1 MPTPREASIW
11 GKIRTDLN
19 EAQQNILNG
28 RYAEAMVLDR
38 EILKRIVRMQVDK
51 AVLVSNNLESDIEQ
65 LFENR
70 LISKETRDQYHA
82 IRLYAEQTENGV
94 QATAQAAND
103 SFSLLKDALEH
114 YVDSNAQ
121 RSSGGGYETR
131 SFQGSSRFSSGYSG
145 PAAGERSFAA
155 AGSDSYASTDA
166 ADSVSSSYEA
176 DGSDDADTVRRYTA
190 PENEGEYDTA
200 AGSGDVDAGA
210 ATAPRSSFDASGVDL
225 PLGNAPRRSGSN
237 VHHRSSRNTNQRP
250 TRPLRDSERVSRN
263 GNRRPAATSTA
274 KRAAASGRRNANRP
288 RGGQKGRKQELDLY
302 GTIDACVCCL
312 DSINYV
318 TDTEVLRE
326 ACRRVQLFL
335 MPGAPF
341 IFDINTREKLERIDG
356 QSFVREDEDIFC
368 VWQTRID
375 EDDLCHYDFDFFELN
390 EEGAWNRYQEHH
402 AERIYSVET
411 LVQLLKDTGFEHIEV
426 RGELSD
432 NPPEE
437 GEERIFLI
445 ANANLEEKH
454 DRRK

>member
-121 RSSGGGYETR
+121 RSSGGSYETR

-145 PAAGERSFAA
+145 PAAGARSFAA

-166 ADSVSSSYEA
+166 ADSVSSRYEA

-190 PENEGEYDTA
+190 TENEGGYDTDTGSEDFGAGTA
-200 AGSGDVDAGA
+200 A
-210 ATAPRSSFDASGVDL
+210 APRSSFDASGVDL

-237 VHHRSSRNTNQRP
+237 VHHRSIRNTNQRP
-250 TRPLRDSERVSRN
+250 TRPLRDSERVSLN
-263 GNRRPAATSTA
+263 GNRRPAAASTA
-274 KRAAASGRRNANRP
+274 KQAAASGRRNANRP

-302 GTIDACVCCL
+302 GILKYVIPILCLILAVILIRVLMGNSGSSTIETTPAATVAVTESVMETDPIVPETTAAPEPTTAIYMTTTGVKVRTEPNTDCRVLAVLDAGTQ
-312 DSINYV
+312 V
-318 TDTEVLRE
+318 TYKGE
-326 ACRRVQLFL
+326 ADGWVNIDYNGENAYIKSDFVQ
-335 MPGAPF
+335 PVA
-341 IFDINTREKLERIDG
+341 
-356 QSFVREDEDIFC
+356 
-368 VWQTRID
+368 
-375 EDDLCHYDFDFFELN
+375 
-390 EEGAWNRYQEHH
+390 
-402 AERIYSVET
+402 AETPAAET
-411 LVQLLKDTGFEHIEV
+411 
-426 RGELSD
+426 
-432 NPPEE
+432 P
-437 GEERIFLI
+437 
-445 ANANLEEKH
+445 AA
-454 DRRK
+454 

>member
-11 GKIRTDLN
+11 GKIHTDLN

-82 IRLYAEQTENGV
+82 IRLYAEQAEGGV

-121 RSSGGGYETR
+121 RSSGSSYETR

-145 PAAGERSFAA
+145 PAAASDSYPVAGAD
-155 AGSDSYASTDA
+155 AGSDSYTAEATRDEAS
-166 ADSVSSSYEA
+166 ADDGEA
-176 DGSDDADTVRRYTA
+176 VGR
-190 PENEGEYDTA
+190 YDTA
-200 AGSGDVDAGA
+200 ADGYTAGIDTASGNAGDASA
-210 ATAPRSSFDASGVDL
+210 SASRSSFDASGVDI

-263 GNRRPAATSTA
+263 GNRRPAAAGTA
-274 KRAAASGRRNANRP
+274 KRDSASAGRRNGSRP

-302 GTIDACVCCL
+302 GILKYAIPILCLILAVILIRVLMGGSGSSTIETTPAATVAVTEPVMETEPIVPETTAAPEPTAIYMTTTGVKVRTEPNTDCRVLAVLDAGTQV
-312 DSINYV
+312 SYKG
-318 TDTEVLRE
+318 E
-326 ACRRVQLFL
+326 ADGWVNIDYNGENAYIKSDFVQ
-335 MPGAPF
+335 PVAAETPA
-341 IFDINTREKLERIDG
+341 
-356 QSFVREDEDIFC
+356 
-368 VWQTRID
+368 
-375 EDDLCHYDFDFFELN
+375 
-390 EEGAWNRYQEHH
+390 EETPA
-402 AERIYSVET
+402 A
-411 LVQLLKDTGFEHIEV
+411 
-426 RGELSD
+426 
-432 NPPEE
+432 
-437 GEERIFLI
+437 
-445 ANANLEEKH
+445 
-454 DRRK
+454 

>member
-121 RSSGGGYETR
+121 RSSGGSYETR

-176 DGSDDADTVRRYTA
+176 DGSDDADNVRRYTA
-190 PENEGEYDTA
+190 TENEGGYDTDTGSEDFGAGTA
-200 AGSGDVDAGA
+200 A
-210 ATAPRSSFDASGVDL
+210 APRSSFDASGVDL

-263 GNRRPAATSTA
+263 GNRRPAAASTA
-274 KRAAASGRRNANRP
+274 KQAAASGRRNANRP

-302 GTIDACVCCL
+302 GILKYVIPILCLILAVILIRVLMGNSGSSTIETTPAATVAVTESVMETDPIVPETTAAPEPTTAIYMTTTGVKVRTEPNTDCRVLAVLDAGTQ
-312 DSINYV
+312 V
-318 TDTEVLRE
+318 TYKGE
-326 ACRRVQLFL
+326 ADGWVNIDYN
-335 MPGAPF
+335 GENAYIKSDF
-341 IFDINTREKLERIDG
+341 I
-356 QSFVREDEDIFC
+356 QPV
-368 VWQTRID
+368 
-375 EDDLCHYDFDFFELN
+375 
-390 EEGAWNRYQEHH
+390 A
-402 AERIYSVET
+402 AETPAAET
-411 LVQLLKDTGFEHIEV
+411 
-426 RGELSD
+426 
-432 NPPEE
+432 P
-437 GEERIFLI
+437 
-445 ANANLEEKH
+445 AA
-454 DRRK
+454 

>member
-38 EILKRIVRMQVDK
+38 EILKRIVRMQMDK

-190 PENEGEYDTA
+190 TENEGGYDTA
-200 AGSGDVDAGA
+200 AGSEDFGAGA

-225 PLGNAPRRSGSN
+225 PLGNAPRRSGST

-263 GNRRPAATSTA
+263 GNRRPAAASTA
-274 KRAAASGRRNANRP
+274 KRATASGRRNANRP
-288 RGGQKGRKQELDLY
+288 RGGQKGRKQELDL
-302 GTIDACVCCL
+302 
-312 DSINYV
+312 
-318 TDTEVLRE
+318 
-326 ACRRVQLFL
+326 
-335 MPGAPF
+335 
-341 IFDINTREKLERIDG
+341 
-356 QSFVREDEDIFC
+356 
-368 VWQTRID
+368 
-375 EDDLCHYDFDFFELN
+375 
-390 EEGAWNRYQEHH
+390 
-402 AERIYSVET
+402 
-411 LVQLLKDTGFEHIEV
+411 
-426 RGELSD
+426 
-432 NPPEE
+432 
-437 GEERIFLI
+437 
-445 ANANLEEKH
+445 
-454 DRRK
+454 

>member
-114 YVDSNAQ
+114 YVDSNTQ
-121 RSSGGGYETR
+121 RSSRGSYETR
-131 SFQGSSRFSSGYSG
+131 NFQGSSRFSSGYSG

-155 AGSDSYASTDA
+155 AGSDSYASTDV
-166 ADSVSSSYEA
+166 ADSVSSSYEE

-190 PENEGEYDTA
+190 TENEGGYDTDTGSEDFGAGTA
-200 AGSGDVDAGA
+200 A
-210 ATAPRSSFDASGVDL
+210 APRSSFDASGVDI

-263 GNRRPAATSTA
+263 GNRRPAAASTA
-274 KRAAASGRRNANRP
+274 KQAAASGRRNGSRP

-302 GTIDACVCCL
+302 GILKYVIPILCLILAVILIRVLMGNSGSSTIETTPAATVAATEPVMETDPIVPETTAAPETTTAVYMTTTGVKVRTEPNTDCRVLAVLDAGTQ
-312 DSINYV
+312 V
-318 TDTEVLRE
+318 TYKGEADGWVNIDYNGENAYIKSDFVQPVAAETPATETP
-326 ACRRVQLFL
+326 A
-335 MPGAPF
+335 A
-341 IFDINTREKLERIDG
+341 
-356 QSFVREDEDIFC
+356 
-368 VWQTRID
+368 
-375 EDDLCHYDFDFFELN
+375 
-390 EEGAWNRYQEHH
+390 
-402 AERIYSVET
+402 
-411 LVQLLKDTGFEHIEV
+411 
-426 RGELSD
+426 
-432 NPPEE
+432 
-437 GEERIFLI
+437 
-445 ANANLEEKH
+445 
-454 DRRK
+454 

>member
-82 IRLYAEQTENGV
+82 IRLYAEQTEGGV

-121 RSSGGGYETR
+121 RSSGSSYETR

-145 PAAGERSFAA
+145 PAAA
-155 AGSDSYASTDA
+155 SDSYPA
-166 ADSVSSSYEA
+166 
-176 DGSDDADTVRRYTA
+176 
-190 PENEGEYDTA
+190 
-200 AGSGDVDAGA
+200 AGA
-210 ATAPRSSFDASGVDL
+210 AAATDSYTAEATRAEASEDDMEAMGRYDAGIDTASGNAGDASASAPRASFDASGVDI

-237 VHHRSSRNTNQRP
+237 VRHRSNRNTNQRP

-263 GNRRPAATSTA
+263 GNRRPAAAGTA
-274 KRAAASGRRNANRP
+274 KRDSASAGRRNGSRP
-288 RGGQKGRKQELDLY
+288 RGGQKGRKQELDVY
-302 GTIDACVCCL
+302 GILKYVIPILCLILAVILIRVLMGGSGSSTIETTPAATVAVTEPVMETEPIVPETTAAPEPTAIYMTTTGVKVRTEPNTDCRVLAVLDAGTQ
-312 DSINYV
+312 V
-318 TDTEVLRE
+318 TYKGE
-326 ACRRVQLFL
+326 ADGWVNIDYNGENAYIKSDFVQ
-335 MPGAPF
+335 PVA
-341 IFDINTREKLERIDG
+341 
-356 QSFVREDEDIFC
+356 
-368 VWQTRID
+368 
-375 EDDLCHYDFDFFELN
+375 
-390 EEGAWNRYQEHH
+390 
-402 AERIYSVET
+402 AETPAAET
-411 LVQLLKDTGFEHIEV
+411 
-426 RGELSD
+426 
-432 NPPEE
+432 P
-437 GEERIFLI
+437 
-445 ANANLEEKH
+445 AA
-454 DRRK
+454 

>member
-82 IRLYAEQTENGV
+82 IRLYAEQTESGV

-121 RSSGGGYETR
+121 RSSGSSYETR

-145 PAAGERSFAA
+145 PAAASDSYPAA
-155 AGSDSYASTDA
+155 GADSGSDSYTTEATRDEASADDMAAAGRYDA
-166 ADSVSSSYEA
+166 TTGAAGY
-176 DGSDDADTVRRYTA
+176 DA
-190 PENEGEYDTA
+190 GIDTA
-200 AGSGDVDAGA
+200 AGNAGDASA
-210 ATAPRSSFDASGVDL
+210 SAPRASFDASGVDL

-263 GNRRPAATSTA
+263 GNRRPAAAGTA
-274 KRAAASGRRNANRP
+274 KRTGTSAGRGGSRP
-288 RGGQKGRKQELDLY
+288 RGGQKGRKQELDVY
-302 GTIDACVCCL
+302 GILKYVIPILCLILAVILIRVLMGGSGSSTIETTPAATVAVTEPVMETEPIVPETTAAPETTAIYMTTTGVKVRTEPNTDCRVLAVLDAGTQV
-312 DSINYV
+312 SYKG
-318 TDTEVLRE
+318 E
-326 ACRRVQLFL
+326 ADGWVNIDYNGESAYIKSDFVQ
-335 MPGAPF
+335 PVAAETPA
-341 IFDINTREKLERIDG
+341 
-356 QSFVREDEDIFC
+356 
-368 VWQTRID
+368 
-375 EDDLCHYDFDFFELN
+375 
-390 EEGAWNRYQEHH
+390 EETPA
-402 AERIYSVET
+402 A
-411 LVQLLKDTGFEHIEV
+411 
-426 RGELSD
+426 
-432 NPPEE
+432 
-437 GEERIFLI
+437 
-445 ANANLEEKH
+445 
-454 DRRK
+454 

>member
-121 RSSGGGYETR
+121 RSSGGSYETR

-190 PENEGEYDTA
+190 TENEGGYDTDTGSEDFGAGTA
-200 AGSGDVDAGA
+200 A
-210 ATAPRSSFDASGVDL
+210 APRSSFDASGVDL

-237 VHHRSSRNTNQRP
+237 VHHRSIRNTNQRP

-263 GNRRPAATSTA
+263 GNRRPAAASTA
-274 KRAAASGRRNANRP
+274 KQAAASGRRNANRP

-302 GTIDACVCCL
+302 GILKYVIPILCLILAVILIRVLMGNSGSSTIETTPAATVAVTESVMETDPIVPETTAAPEPTTAIYMTTTGVKVRTEPNTDCRVLAVLDAGTQ
-312 DSINYV
+312 V
-318 TDTEVLRE
+318 TYKGE
-326 ACRRVQLFL
+326 ADGWVNIDYNGENAYIKSDFVQ
-335 MPGAPF
+335 PVA
-341 IFDINTREKLERIDG
+341 
-356 QSFVREDEDIFC
+356 
-368 VWQTRID
+368 
-375 EDDLCHYDFDFFELN
+375 
-390 EEGAWNRYQEHH
+390 
-402 AERIYSVET
+402 AETPAAET
-411 LVQLLKDTGFEHIEV
+411 
-426 RGELSD
+426 
-432 NPPEE
+432 P
-437 GEERIFLI
+437 
-445 ANANLEEKH
+445 AA
-454 DRRK
+454 

>member
-190 PENEGEYDTA
+190 TENEGGYDTDTGSEDFA
-200 AGSGDVDAGA
+200 AGTA
-210 ATAPRSSFDASGVDL
+210 AAPRSSFDASGVDL

-263 GNRRPAATSTA
+263 GNRRPAAASTA

-302 GTIDACVCCL
+302 GILKYAIPILCLILAVILIRVLMGNSGSSTIETTPAATVAVTESVMETEPIVPETTAAPEPTTAIYMTTTGVKVRTEPNTDCRVLAVLDAGTQ
-312 DSINYV
+312 V
-318 TDTEVLRE
+318 TYKGE
-326 ACRRVQLFL
+326 ADGWVNIDYNGEDAYIKSDFVQ
-335 MPGAPF
+335 PVA
-341 IFDINTREKLERIDG
+341 
-356 QSFVREDEDIFC
+356 
-368 VWQTRID
+368 
-375 EDDLCHYDFDFFELN
+375 
-390 EEGAWNRYQEHH
+390 
-402 AERIYSVET
+402 AETPAAET
-411 LVQLLKDTGFEHIEV
+411 
-426 RGELSD
+426 
-432 NPPEE
+432 P
-437 GEERIFLI
+437 
-445 ANANLEEKH
+445 AA
-454 DRRK
+454 

>member
-82 IRLYAEQTENGV
+82 IRLYAEQAENGV

-114 YVDSNAQ
+114 YVDANAQ
-121 RSSGGGYETR
+121 RSSGSSYEAR

-145 PAAGERSFAA
+145 PAAA
-155 AGSDSYASTDA
+155 SDSYPAAGADADSYAATDSYMADA
-166 ADSVSSSYEA
+166 ARDEAAA
-176 DGSDDADTVRRYTA
+176 DG
-190 PENEGEYDTA
+190 GEAVGQYDTA
-200 AGSGDVDAGA
+200 TGADGYDAGIDTA
-210 ATAPRSSFDASGVDL
+210 SGNAGDARASAPRSSFDASGVDL

-263 GNRRPAATSTA
+263 GNRRPAAAGTA
-274 KRAAASGRRNANRP
+274 KRAAASSGRRNGNRP

-302 GTIDACVCCL
+302 GILKYVIPILCLILAVILIRVLMGGSGSSTIETTPAATVAATEPVMETEPIVPETTAAPEPTTAIYMTTTGVKVRTEPNTDCRVLAVLDAGTQ
-312 DSINYV
+312 V
-318 TDTEVLRE
+318 TYKGE
-326 ACRRVQLFL
+326 ADGWVNIDYNGEDAYIKSDFVQ
-335 MPGAPF
+335 PVA
-341 IFDINTREKLERIDG
+341 
-356 QSFVREDEDIFC
+356 
-368 VWQTRID
+368 
-375 EDDLCHYDFDFFELN
+375 
-390 EEGAWNRYQEHH
+390 
-402 AERIYSVET
+402 AETPAAET
-411 LVQLLKDTGFEHIEV
+411 
-426 RGELSD
+426 
-432 NPPEE
+432 P
-437 GEERIFLI
+437 
-445 ANANLEEKH
+445 AA
-454 DRRK
+454 

>member
-82 IRLYAEQTENGV
+82 IRLYAEQAEGGV

-121 RSSGGGYETR
+121 RSSGSSYETR

-145 PAAGERSFAA
+145 PAAA
-155 AGSDSYASTDA
+155 SDSYPAAGAAAATD
-166 ADSVSSSYEA
+166 S
-176 DGSDDADTVRRYTA
+176 YTA
-190 PENEGEYDTA
+190 EATRAEASEDDMEAMGRYDTA
-200 AGSGDVDAGA
+200 TGADGYDAGIDTA
-210 ATAPRSSFDASGVDL
+210 SGNAGDASASAPRASFDASGVDI

-237 VHHRSSRNTNQRP
+237 VRHRSSRNTNQRP

-263 GNRRPAATSTA
+263 GNRRPSAAGTA
-274 KRAAASGRRNANRP
+274 KRDSASAGRRNGSRP
-288 RGGQKGRKQELDLY
+288 RGTQKGRKQELDLY
-302 GTIDACVCCL
+302 GILKYVIPILCLILAVILIRVLMGGSGSSTIETTPAATVAVTEPVMETEPIVPETTAAPEPTAIYMTTTNGVRVRTEPNTDCRILTLLDAGTQ
-312 DSINYV
+312 V
-318 TDTEVLRE
+318 TYKGE
-326 ACRRVQLFL
+326 ADGWV
-335 MPGAPF
+335 
-341 IFDINTREKLERIDG
+341 NIDYNG
-356 QSFVREDEDIFC
+356 ENAYIKSD
-368 VWQTRID
+368 
-375 EDDLCHYDFDFFELN
+375 
-390 EEGAWNRYQEHH
+390 
-402 AERIYSVET
+402 
-411 LVQLLKDTGFEHIEV
+411 LVQPVAAET
-426 RGELSD
+426 
-432 NPPEE
+432 PAEE
-437 GEERIFLI
+437 TP
-445 ANANLEEKH
+445 AA
-454 DRRK
+454 

>member
-28 RYAEAMVLDR
+28 RYAEAMILDR

-121 RSSGGGYETR
+121 RSSGGSYETR

-190 PENEGEYDTA
+190 TENEGGYDTDTGSEDFGAGTA
-200 AGSGDVDAGA
+200 A
-210 ATAPRSSFDASGVDL
+210 APRSSFDASGVDL

-237 VHHRSSRNTNQRP
+237 VHHRSIRNTNQRP

-263 GNRRPAATSTA
+263 GNRRPAAASTA
-274 KRAAASGRRNANRP
+274 KQAAASGRRNANRP

-302 GTIDACVCCL
+302 GILKYVIPILCLILAVILIRVLMGNSGSSTIETTPAATVAVTESVMETDPIVPETTAAPEPTTAIYMTTTGVKVRTEPNTDCRVLAVLDAGTQ
-312 DSINYV
+312 V
-318 TDTEVLRE
+318 TYKGE
-326 ACRRVQLFL
+326 ADGWVNIDYNGENAYIKSDFVQ
-335 MPGAPF
+335 PVA
-341 IFDINTREKLERIDG
+341 
-356 QSFVREDEDIFC
+356 
-368 VWQTRID
+368 
-375 EDDLCHYDFDFFELN
+375 
-390 EEGAWNRYQEHH
+390 
-402 AERIYSVET
+402 AET
-411 LVQLLKDTGFEHIEV
+411 H
-426 RGELSD
+426 
-432 NPPEE
+432 PEE
-437 GEERIFLI
+437 LCQRTAL
-445 ANANLEEKH
+445 LLS
-454 DRRK
+454 

>member
-82 IRLYAEQTENGV
+82 IRLYAEQTEGGV

-121 RSSGGGYETR
+121 RSSGSSYEAR

-145 PAAGERSFAA
+145 PAAA
-155 AGSDSYASTDA
+155 SDSYPAA
-166 ADSVSSSYEA
+166 GADSATDS
-176 DGSDDADTVRRYTA
+176 YTA
-190 PENEGEYDTA
+190 EATRAEASEDDMEAMERYDAGIDTA
-200 AGSGDVDAGA
+200 SGNAGDASA
-210 ATAPRSSFDASGVDL
+210 SAPRASFDASGVDI

-237 VHHRSSRNTNQRP
+237 VRHRSSRNTNQRP

-263 GNRRPAATSTA
+263 GNRRPAAAGTA
-274 KRAAASGRRNANRP
+274 KRDSASAGRRNGSRP
-288 RGGQKGRKQELDLY
+288 HGGQKGRKQELDLY
-302 GTIDACVCCL
+302 GILKYVIPILCLILAVILIRVLMGGSGSSTIETTPAATVAVTEPVMETEAIVPETTAAPEPTAIYMTTTGVKVRTEPNTDCRVLAVLDAGTQV
-312 DSINYV
+312 SYKG
-318 TDTEVLRE
+318 E
-326 ACRRVQLFL
+326 ADGWVNIDYNGENAYIKSDFVQ
-335 MPGAPF
+335 PVA
-341 IFDINTREKLERIDG
+341 
-356 QSFVREDEDIFC
+356 
-368 VWQTRID
+368 
-375 EDDLCHYDFDFFELN
+375 
-390 EEGAWNRYQEHH
+390 
-402 AERIYSVET
+402 AETPS
-411 LVQLLKDTGFEHIEV
+411 
-426 RGELSD
+426 
-432 NPPEE
+432 
-437 GEERIFLI
+437 
-445 ANANLEEKH
+445 A
-454 DRRK
+454 

>member
-82 IRLYAEQTENGV
+82 IRLYAEQTEGGV

-121 RSSGGGYETR
+121 RSSGSSYEAR

-145 PAAGERSFAA
+145 PAAA
-155 AGSDSYASTDA
+155 SDSYPAA
-166 ADSVSSSYEA
+166 GADSATDS
-176 DGSDDADTVRRYTA
+176 YTA
-190 PENEGEYDTA
+190 EATRAEASEDDMETMERYDAGIDTA
-200 AGSGDVDAGA
+200 SGNAGDASA
-210 ATAPRSSFDASGVDL
+210 SAPRASFDASGVDI

-237 VHHRSSRNTNQRP
+237 VRHRSSRNTNQRP

-263 GNRRPAATSTA
+263 GNRRPAAAGTA
-274 KRAAASGRRNANRP
+274 KRDSASAGRRNGSRP
-288 RGGQKGRKQELDLY
+288 RGGQKGRKQELDVY
-302 GTIDACVCCL
+302 GILKYVIPILCLILAVILIRVLMGGSGSSTIETTPAATVAVTEPVMETEPIVPETTAAPEPTAIYMTTTGVKVRTEPNTDCRVLAVLDAGTQ
-312 DSINYV
+312 V
-318 TDTEVLRE
+318 TYKGE
-326 ACRRVQLFL
+326 ADGWVNIDYNGENAYIKSDFVQ
-335 MPGAPF
+335 PVA
-341 IFDINTREKLERIDG
+341 
-356 QSFVREDEDIFC
+356 
-368 VWQTRID
+368 
-375 EDDLCHYDFDFFELN
+375 
-390 EEGAWNRYQEHH
+390 
-402 AERIYSVET
+402 AETPAAET
-411 LVQLLKDTGFEHIEV
+411 
-426 RGELSD
+426 
-432 NPPEE
+432 P
-437 GEERIFLI
+437 
-445 ANANLEEKH
+445 AA
-454 DRRK
+454 

>member
-38 EILKRIVRMQVDK
+38 EILKWIVRMQVDK

-121 RSSGGGYETR
+121 RSSGGSYETR

-166 ADSVSSSYEA
+166 AGSVGSRYEA

-190 PENEGEYDTA
+190 TENEGGYDTDTGSEDFG
-200 AGSGDVDAGA
+200 AGTA
-210 ATAPRSSFDASGVDL
+210 ATPRSSFDASGVDL

-263 GNRRPAATSTA
+263 GNRRPAAASTA
-274 KRAAASGRRNANRP
+274 KQAAASGRRNANRP

-302 GTIDACVCCL
+302 GILKYVIPILCLILAVILIRVLMGNSGSSTIETTPAATVAVTESVMETDPIVPETTAAPEPTTAIYMTTTGVKVRTEPNTDCRVLAVLDAGTQ
-312 DSINYV
+312 V
-318 TDTEVLRE
+318 TYKGE
-326 ACRRVQLFL
+326 ADGWVNIDYNGENAYIKSDFVQ
-335 MPGAPF
+335 PVA
-341 IFDINTREKLERIDG
+341 
-356 QSFVREDEDIFC
+356 
-368 VWQTRID
+368 
-375 EDDLCHYDFDFFELN
+375 
-390 EEGAWNRYQEHH
+390 
-402 AERIYSVET
+402 AETPAAET
-411 LVQLLKDTGFEHIEV
+411 
-426 RGELSD
+426 
-432 NPPEE
+432 P
-437 GEERIFLI
+437 
-445 ANANLEEKH
+445 AA
-454 DRRK
+454 

>member
-121 RSSGGGYETR
+121 RSSGGGYESR

-190 PENEGEYDTA
+190 P
-200 AGSGDVDAGA
+200 
-210 ATAPRSSFDASGVDL
+210 
-225 PLGNAPRRSGSN
+225 
-237 VHHRSSRNTNQRP
+237 
-250 TRPLRDSERVSRN
+250 
-263 GNRRPAATSTA
+263 
-274 KRAAASGRRNANRP
+274 
-288 RGGQKGRKQELDLY
+288 
-302 GTIDACVCCL
+302 
-312 DSINYV
+312 
-318 TDTEVLRE
+318 
-326 ACRRVQLFL
+326 
-335 MPGAPF
+335 
-341 IFDINTREKLERIDG
+341 
-356 QSFVREDEDIFC
+356 
-368 VWQTRID
+368 
-375 EDDLCHYDFDFFELN
+375 
-390 EEGAWNRYQEHH
+390 
-402 AERIYSVET
+402 
-411 LVQLLKDTGFEHIEV
+411 
-426 RGELSD
+426 
-432 NPPEE
+432 
-437 GEERIFLI
+437 
-445 ANANLEEKH
+445 
-454 DRRK
+454 

>member
-131 SFQGSSRFSSGYSG
+131 GFQGSSRFSSGYSG

-176 DGSDDADTVRRYTA
+176 DGSDDADTVRRYTVT
-190 PENEGEYDTA
+190 ESEGGYDA
-200 AGSGDVDAGA
+200 VAGSEDFGAEA

-225 PLGNAPRRSGSN
+225 PLGNAPRRSGST

-263 GNRRPAATSTA
+263 GNRRPAAASTA

-302 GTIDACVCCL
+302 GILKYVIPILCLILAVILIRVLMGNSGSSTIETTPAATVAATEPVMETEPIVPETTAAPEPTTAIYMTTTGVKVRTEPNTDCRVLAVLDAGTQV
-312 DSINYV
+312 SYKG
-318 TDTEVLRE
+318 E
-326 ACRRVQLFL
+326 ADGWVNIDYNGENAYIKSDFVQ
-335 MPGAPF
+335 PVAAETPA
-341 IFDINTREKLERIDG
+341 
-356 QSFVREDEDIFC
+356 
-368 VWQTRID
+368 
-375 EDDLCHYDFDFFELN
+375 
-390 EEGAWNRYQEHH
+390 EETPA
-402 AERIYSVET
+402 A
-411 LVQLLKDTGFEHIEV
+411 
-426 RGELSD
+426 
-432 NPPEE
+432 
-437 GEERIFLI
+437 
-445 ANANLEEKH
+445 
-454 DRRK
+454 

>member
-82 IRLYAEQTENGV
+82 IRLYAEQTEGGV

-121 RSSGGGYETR
+121 RSSGSSYEAR

-145 PAAGERSFAA
+145 PAAA
-155 AGSDSYASTDA
+155 SDSYPAAGADA
-166 ADSVSSSYEA
+166 ATDS
-176 DGSDDADTVRRYTA
+176 YTA
-190 PENEGEYDTA
+190 EATRAEASEDDMETMERYDAGIDTA
-200 AGSGDVDAGA
+200 SGNAGDASA
-210 ATAPRSSFDASGVDL
+210 SAPRASFDASGVDI

-237 VHHRSSRNTNQRP
+237 VRHRSSRNTNQRP

-263 GNRRPAATSTA
+263 GNRRPAAAGTA
-274 KRAAASGRRNANRP
+274 KRDSASAGRRNGSRP

-302 GTIDACVCCL
+302 GILKYVIPILCLILAVILIRVLMGGSGSSTIETTPAATVAVTEPVMETEPIVPETTAAPEPTAIYMTTTGVKVRTEPNTDCRVLAVLDAGTQ
-312 DSINYV
+312 V
-318 TDTEVLRE
+318 TYKGE
-326 ACRRVQLFL
+326 ADGWVNIDYNGESAYIKSDFVQ
-335 MPGAPF
+335 PVAAETPA
-341 IFDINTREKLERIDG
+341 
-356 QSFVREDEDIFC
+356 
-368 VWQTRID
+368 
-375 EDDLCHYDFDFFELN
+375 
-390 EEGAWNRYQEHH
+390 EETPA
-402 AERIYSVET
+402 A
-411 LVQLLKDTGFEHIEV
+411 
-426 RGELSD
+426 
-432 NPPEE
+432 
-437 GEERIFLI
+437 
-445 ANANLEEKH
+445 
-454 DRRK
+454 

>member
-82 IRLYAEQTENGV
+82 IRLYAEQTEGGV

-121 RSSGGGYETR
+121 RSSGSSYETR

-145 PAAGERSFAA
+145 PAA
-155 AGSDSYASTDA
+155 SDSYPA
-166 ADSVSSSYEA
+166 
-176 DGSDDADTVRRYTA
+176 
-190 PENEGEYDTA
+190 
-200 AGSGDVDAGA
+200 AGA
-210 ATAPRSSFDASGVDL
+210 AAATDSYTAEATRAEASEDDVEAMERYDAGIDTASGNAGDASASAPRASFDASGVDI

-237 VHHRSSRNTNQRP
+237 VRHRSSRNTNQRP

-263 GNRRPAATSTA
+263 GNRRPAAAGTA
-274 KRAAASGRRNANRP
+274 KRDSASAGRRNGSRP

-302 GTIDACVCCL
+302 GILKYVIPILCLILAVILIRVLMGGSGSSTIETTPAATVAVTEPVMETEAIVPETTAAPEPTTAIYMTTTGVKVRTEPNTDCRVLAVLDAGTQV
-312 DSINYV
+312 SYKG
-318 TDTEVLRE
+318 E
-326 ACRRVQLFL
+326 ADGWVNIDYNGESAYIKSDFVQ
-335 MPGAPF
+335 PVAAETPA
-341 IFDINTREKLERIDG
+341 
-356 QSFVREDEDIFC
+356 
-368 VWQTRID
+368 
-375 EDDLCHYDFDFFELN
+375 
-390 EEGAWNRYQEHH
+390 EETPA
-402 AERIYSVET
+402 A
-411 LVQLLKDTGFEHIEV
+411 
-426 RGELSD
+426 
-432 NPPEE
+432 
-437 GEERIFLI
+437 
-445 ANANLEEKH
+445 
-454 DRRK
+454 

>member
-210 ATAPRSSFDASGVDL
+210 ATAPHSSFDASGVDL

-302 GTIDACVCCL
+302 GILKYVIPILCLILAVILIRVLMGNSGSSTIETTPAATVAATEPVMETEPIVPETTAAPEPTTAIYMTTTGVKVRTEPNTDCRVLAVLDAGTQ
-312 DSINYV
+312 V
-318 TDTEVLRE
+318 TYKGE
-326 ACRRVQLFL
+326 ADGWVNIDYNGEDAYIKSDFVQ
-335 MPGAPF
+335 PVA
-341 IFDINTREKLERIDG
+341 
-356 QSFVREDEDIFC
+356 
-368 VWQTRID
+368 
-375 EDDLCHYDFDFFELN
+375 
-390 EEGAWNRYQEHH
+390 
-402 AERIYSVET
+402 AETPAAET
-411 LVQLLKDTGFEHIEV
+411 
-426 RGELSD
+426 
-432 NPPEE
+432 P
-437 GEERIFLI
+437 
-445 ANANLEEKH
+445 AA
-454 DRRK
+454 

>member
-121 RSSGGGYETR
+121 RSSGGSYETR

-166 ADSVSSSYEA
+166 ADSVSSRYEA

-190 PENEGEYDTA
+190 TENEGGYDTDTGSEDFGAGTA
-200 AGSGDVDAGA
+200 A
-210 ATAPRSSFDASGVDL
+210 APRSSFDASGVDL

-263 GNRRPAATSTA
+263 GNRRPAAASTA
-274 KRAAASGRRNANRP
+274 KQAAASGRRNANRP

-302 GTIDACVCCL
+302 GILKYVIPILCLILAVILIRVLMGNSGSSTIETTPAATVAVTESVMETDPIVPETTAAPEPTTAIYMTTTGVKVRTEPNTDCRVLAVLDAGTQ
-312 DSINYV
+312 V
-318 TDTEVLRE
+318 TYKGE
-326 ACRRVQLFL
+326 ADGWVNIDYNGENAYIKSDFVQ
-335 MPGAPF
+335 PIA
-341 IFDINTREKLERIDG
+341 
-356 QSFVREDEDIFC
+356 
-368 VWQTRID
+368 
-375 EDDLCHYDFDFFELN
+375 
-390 EEGAWNRYQEHH
+390 
-402 AERIYSVET
+402 AETPAAET
-411 LVQLLKDTGFEHIEV
+411 
-426 RGELSD
+426 
-432 NPPEE
+432 P
-437 GEERIFLI
+437 
-445 ANANLEEKH
+445 AA
-454 DRRK
+454 

>member
-28 RYAEAMVLDR
+28 RYADAMILDR

-121 RSSGGGYETR
+121 RSSGGSYETR

-190 PENEGEYDTA
+190 TENEGGYDTDTGSEDFGAGTA
-200 AGSGDVDAGA
+200 A
-210 ATAPRSSFDASGVDL
+210 APRSSFDASGVDL

-263 GNRRPAATSTA
+263 GNRRPAAASTA
-274 KRAAASGRRNANRP
+274 KQAAASGRRNANRP

-302 GTIDACVCCL
+302 GILKYVIPILCLILAVILIRVLMGNSGSSTIETTPAATVAVTESVMETDPIVPETTAAPEPTTAIYMTTTGVKVRTEPNTDCRVLAVLDAGTQ
-312 DSINYV
+312 V
-318 TDTEVLRE
+318 TYKGE
-326 ACRRVQLFL
+326 ADGWVNIDYNGENAYIKSDFVQ
-335 MPGAPF
+335 PVA
-341 IFDINTREKLERIDG
+341 
-356 QSFVREDEDIFC
+356 
-368 VWQTRID
+368 
-375 EDDLCHYDFDFFELN
+375 
-390 EEGAWNRYQEHH
+390 
-402 AERIYSVET
+402 AETPAAET
-411 LVQLLKDTGFEHIEV
+411 
-426 RGELSD
+426 
-432 NPPEE
+432 P
-437 GEERIFLI
+437 
-445 ANANLEEKH
+445 AA
-454 DRRK
+454 

>member
-121 RSSGGGYETR
+121 RSSGGSYETR

-166 ADSVSSSYEA
+166 ADSVSSRYEA

-190 PENEGEYDTA
+190 TENEGGYDTDTGSEDFGAGTA
-200 AGSGDVDAGA
+200 A
-210 ATAPRSSFDASGVDL
+210 APRSSFDASGVDL

-263 GNRRPAATSTA
+263 GNRRPAAASTA
-274 KRAAASGRRNANRP
+274 KQAAASGRRNANRP

-302 GTIDACVCCL
+302 GILKYVIPILCLILAVILIRVLMGNSGSSTIETTPAATVAVTESVMETDPIVPETTAAPEPTTAIYMTTTGVKVRTEPNTDCRVLAVLDAGTQ
-312 DSINYV
+312 V
-318 TDTEVLRE
+318 TYKGE
-326 ACRRVQLFL
+326 ADGWVNIDYNGENAYIKSDFVQ
-335 MPGAPF
+335 PVA
-341 IFDINTREKLERIDG
+341 
-356 QSFVREDEDIFC
+356 
-368 VWQTRID
+368 
-375 EDDLCHYDFDFFELN
+375 
-390 EEGAWNRYQEHH
+390 
-402 AERIYSVET
+402 AETPAAET
-411 LVQLLKDTGFEHIEV
+411 
-426 RGELSD
+426 
-432 NPPEE
+432 P
-437 GEERIFLI
+437 
-445 ANANLEEKH
+445 AA
-454 DRRK
+454 

>member
-82 IRLYAEQTENGV
+82 IRLYAEQAESGV
-94 QATAQAAND
+94 QATTQAAND

-121 RSSGGGYETR
+121 RSSGSGYETR

-145 PAAGERSFAA
+145 PAAASDSYPA
-155 AGSDSYASTDA
+155 AGADSDSYAATESSTAEATRGEASADDREAVGRYDTDA
-166 ADSVSSSYEA
+166 
-176 DGSDDADTVRRYTA
+176 GI
-190 PENEGEYDTA
+190 DTA
-200 AGSGDVDAGA
+200 SGNAEYASASV
-210 ATAPRSSFDASGVDL
+210 PRSSFDASGVDI
-225 PLGNAPRRSGSN
+225 PLGNAPRRSGGA

-263 GNRRPAATSTA
+263 GNRRPAAAGTA
-274 KRAAASGRRNANRP
+274 KRAAASSSRRNGSRP

-302 GTIDACVCCL
+302 GILKYVIPILCL
-312 DSINYV
+312 ILAV
-318 TDTEVLRE
+318 ILIRVL
-326 ACRRVQLFL
+326 
-335 MPGAPF
+335 MGGSGSS
-341 IFDINTREKLERIDG
+341 T
-356 QSFVREDEDIFC
+356 
-368 VWQTRID
+368 
-375 EDDLCHYDFDFFELN
+375 
-390 EEGAWNRYQEHH
+390 
-402 AERIYSVET
+402 VET
-411 LVQLLKDTGFEHIEV
+411 TPAATVAVTEPVMETEPIVPETTAAPEPTTAIYMTTTGVKVRTEPNTDCRVLAVLDAGTQVSYKGEADGWVNIDYNGENAYIKSDFVQPVAAET
-426 RGELSD
+426 
-432 NPPEE
+432 PAEE
-437 GEERIFLI
+437 TP
-445 ANANLEEKH
+445 AA
-454 DRRK
+454 

>member
-121 RSSGGGYETR
+121 RSSGGSYETR

-190 PENEGEYDTA
+190 TENEGGYDTDTGSEDFGAGTA
-200 AGSGDVDAGA
+200 A
-210 ATAPRSSFDASGVDL
+210 APRSSFDASGVDL

-263 GNRRPAATSTA
+263 GNRRPAAASTA

-302 GTIDACVCCL
+302 GILKYVIPILCLILAVILIRVLMGNSGSSTIETTPAATVAVTESVMETDPIVPETTAAPEPTTAIYMTTTGVKVRTEPNTDCRVLAVLDAGTQVTYKGEA
-312 DSINYV
+312 DGWVNIDYNGEDAYV
-318 TDTEVLRE
+318 KSDF
-326 ACRRVQLFL
+326 VQ
-335 MPGAPF
+335 PVA
-341 IFDINTREKLERIDG
+341 
-356 QSFVREDEDIFC
+356 
-368 VWQTRID
+368 
-375 EDDLCHYDFDFFELN
+375 
-390 EEGAWNRYQEHH
+390 
-402 AERIYSVET
+402 AETPAAET
-411 LVQLLKDTGFEHIEV
+411 
-426 RGELSD
+426 
-432 NPPEE
+432 P
-437 GEERIFLI
+437 
-445 ANANLEEKH
+445 AA
-454 DRRK
+454 

>member
-28 RYAEAMVLDR
+28 RYADAMILDR

-121 RSSGGGYETR
+121 RSSGGSYETR
-131 SFQGSSRFSSGYSG
+131 SFQGSSRFSSVYSG

-166 ADSVSSSYEA
+166 ADSVSSRYEA

-190 PENEGEYDTA
+190 TENEGGYDTDTGSEDFGAGTA
-200 AGSGDVDAGA
+200 A
-210 ATAPRSSFDASGVDL
+210 APRSSFDASGVDL

-263 GNRRPAATSTA
+263 GNRRPAAASTA
-274 KRAAASGRRNANRP
+274 KQAAASGRRNANRP

-302 GTIDACVCCL
+302 GILKYVIPILCLILAVILIRVLMGNSGSSTIETTPAATVAVTESVMETDPIVPETTAAPEPTTAIYMTTTGVKVRTEPNTDCRVLAVLDAGTQ
-312 DSINYV
+312 V
-318 TDTEVLRE
+318 TYKGE
-326 ACRRVQLFL
+326 ADGWVNIDYNGENAYIKSDFVQ
-335 MPGAPF
+335 PVA
-341 IFDINTREKLERIDG
+341 
-356 QSFVREDEDIFC
+356 
-368 VWQTRID
+368 
-375 EDDLCHYDFDFFELN
+375 
-390 EEGAWNRYQEHH
+390 
-402 AERIYSVET
+402 AETPAAET
-411 LVQLLKDTGFEHIEV
+411 
-426 RGELSD
+426 
-432 NPPEE
+432 P
-437 GEERIFLI
+437 
-445 ANANLEEKH
+445 AA
-454 DRRK
+454 

>member
-114 YVDSNAQ
+114 YVDANAQ
-121 RSSGGGYETR
+121 RSSGSSYETR

-145 PAAGERSFAA
+145 PVAAERSFAA
-155 AGSDSYASTDA
+155 AGTDSYASTDA
-166 ADSVSSSYEA
+166 ADSVSSTSEA
-176 DGSDDADTVRRYTA
+176 DDSGDADTVRRYAAT
-190 PENEGEYDTA
+190 ENEGEYDTTTSSEDFA
-200 AGSGDVDAGA
+200 AGA
-210 ATAPRSSFDASGVDL
+210 AAPRSSFDASGVDL
-225 PLGNAPRRSGSN
+225 PLGNTPRRSGSN

-263 GNRRPAATSTA
+263 GNRRPAAAGTA
-274 KRAAASGRRNANRP
+274 KRAAASAGRRNGSRP
-288 RGGQKGRKQELDLY
+288 RGGQKGRQQELDLY
-302 GTIDACVCCL
+302 GILKYVIPILCLILAVILIRVLMGGSGSSTIETTPAATVAATEPVMETEPIVPETTPAPEPTTAIYMTTTGVKVRTEPNTDCRVLAVLDAGTQ
-312 DSINYV
+312 V
-318 TDTEVLRE
+318 TYKGE
-326 ACRRVQLFL
+326 ADGWVNIDYNGEDAYIKSDFVQ
-335 MPGAPF
+335 PVA
-341 IFDINTREKLERIDG
+341 
-356 QSFVREDEDIFC
+356 
-368 VWQTRID
+368 
-375 EDDLCHYDFDFFELN
+375 
-390 EEGAWNRYQEHH
+390 
-402 AERIYSVET
+402 AETPAAET
-411 LVQLLKDTGFEHIEV
+411 
-426 RGELSD
+426 
-432 NPPEE
+432 P
-437 GEERIFLI
+437 
-445 ANANLEEKH
+445 AA
-454 DRRK
+454 

>member
-82 IRLYAEQTENGV
+82 IRLYAEQTEGGV

-121 RSSGGGYETR
+121 RSSGSSYETR

-145 PAAGERSFAA
+145 PAAA
-155 AGSDSYASTDA
+155 SDSYAAAATD
-166 ADSVSSSYEA
+166 S
-176 DGSDDADTVRRYTA
+176 YTA
-190 PENEGEYDTA
+190 EATRAEASEDDMEAMGRYDTA
-200 AGSGDVDAGA
+200 TGADGYDAGIDTA
-210 ATAPRSSFDASGVDL
+210 SGNAGDASASAPRASFDASGVDI

-237 VHHRSSRNTNQRP
+237 VRHRSSRNTNQRP

-263 GNRRPAATSTA
+263 GNRRPAAAGTA
-274 KRAAASGRRNANRP
+274 KRASASSARRNGSRP
-288 RGGQKGRKQELDLY
+288 RGGQKGRKQELDVY
-302 GTIDACVCCL
+302 GILKYVIPILCLILAVILIRVLMGGSGSSTIETTPAATVAVTEPVMETEPIVPETTAAPEPTAIYMTTTGVKVRTEPNTDCRVLAVLDAGTQV
-312 DSINYV
+312 SYKG
-318 TDTEVLRE
+318 E
-326 ACRRVQLFL
+326 ADGWVNIDYNGEDAYIKSDFVQ
-335 MPGAPF
+335 PVA
-341 IFDINTREKLERIDG
+341 
-356 QSFVREDEDIFC
+356 
-368 VWQTRID
+368 
-375 EDDLCHYDFDFFELN
+375 
-390 EEGAWNRYQEHH
+390 
-402 AERIYSVET
+402 AETPAAET
-411 LVQLLKDTGFEHIEV
+411 
-426 RGELSD
+426 
-432 NPPEE
+432 P
-437 GEERIFLI
+437 
-445 ANANLEEKH
+445 AA
-454 DRRK
+454 

>member
-114 YVDSNAQ
+114 YVDSNTQ
-121 RSSGGGYETR
+121 RSSSGSYETR

-155 AGSDSYASTDA
+155 AGSDSYASADA

-176 DGSDDADTVRRYTA
+176 GGSDDADTVHRYTA
-190 PENEGEYDTA
+190 AENEGGYDTDTGSEDFGAGTA
-200 AGSGDVDAGA
+200 A
-210 ATAPRSSFDASGVDL
+210 APRSSFDASGVDL

-263 GNRRPAATSTA
+263 GNRRPAAAGGT
-274 KRAAASGRRNANRP
+274 KRAGTSAGRGNSSRP
-288 RGGQKGRKQELDLY
+288 RNSQKGRKQELDLY
-302 GTIDACVCCL
+302 GILKYVIPILCLILAVILIRVLMGNSGSSTIE
-312 DSINYV
+312 
-318 TDTEVLRE
+318 TT
-326 ACRRVQLFL
+326 
-335 MPGAPF
+335 PGATVATTEPVMETDP
-341 IFDINTREKLERIDG
+341 IVPETTAAPETTTAIYMTTTGVKVRTEPNTDCRVLAVLDAGTQVTYKGEADGWVNIDYNG
-356 QSFVREDEDIFC
+356 ENAYIKSDFVQP
-368 VWQTRID
+368 V
-375 EDDLCHYDFDFFELN
+375 
-390 EEGAWNRYQEHH
+390 A
-402 AERIYSVET
+402 AETPAAET
-411 LVQLLKDTGFEHIEV
+411 
-426 RGELSD
+426 
-432 NPPEE
+432 P
-437 GEERIFLI
+437 
-445 ANANLEEKH
+445 AA
-454 DRRK
+454 

>member
-38 EILKRIVRMQVDK
+38 EILKWIVRMQVDK

-121 RSSGGGYETR
+121 RSSGGSYETR

-166 ADSVSSSYEA
+166 ADSVGSRYEA

-190 PENEGEYDTA
+190 TENEGGYDTDTGSEDFG
-200 AGSGDVDAGA
+200 AGTA
-210 ATAPRSSFDASGVDL
+210 ATPRSSFDASGVDL

-263 GNRRPAATSTA
+263 GNRRPAAASTA
-274 KRAAASGRRNANRP
+274 KQAAASGRRNANRP

-302 GTIDACVCCL
+302 GILKYVIPILCLILAVILIRVLMGNSGSSTIETTPAATVAVTESVMETDPIVPETTAAPEPTTAIYMTTTGVKVRTEPNTDCRVLAVLDAGTQ
-312 DSINYV
+312 V
-318 TDTEVLRE
+318 TYKGE
-326 ACRRVQLFL
+326 ADGWVNIDYNGENAYIKSDFVQ
-335 MPGAPF
+335 PVA
-341 IFDINTREKLERIDG
+341 
-356 QSFVREDEDIFC
+356 
-368 VWQTRID
+368 
-375 EDDLCHYDFDFFELN
+375 
-390 EEGAWNRYQEHH
+390 
-402 AERIYSVET
+402 AETPAAET
-411 LVQLLKDTGFEHIEV
+411 
-426 RGELSD
+426 
-432 NPPEE
+432 P
-437 GEERIFLI
+437 
-445 ANANLEEKH
+445 AA
-454 DRRK
+454 

>member
-1 MPTPREASIW
+1 MFPSRRFLMPTPREASIW

-121 RSSGGGYETR
+121 RSSGGSYETR

-166 ADSVSSSYEA
+166 ADSVGSRYEA

-190 PENEGEYDTA
+190 TENEGGYDTDTGSEDFG
-200 AGSGDVDAGA
+200 AGTA
-210 ATAPRSSFDASGVDL
+210 ATPRSSFDASGVDL

-263 GNRRPAATSTA
+263 GNRRPAAASTA
-274 KRAAASGRRNANRP
+274 KQAAASGRRNANRP

-302 GTIDACVCCL
+302 GILKYVIPILCLILAVILIRVLMGNSGSSTIETTPAATVAVTESVMETDPIVPETTAAPEPTTAIYMTTTGVKVRTEPNTDCRVLAVLDAGTQ
-312 DSINYV
+312 V
-318 TDTEVLRE
+318 TYKGE
-326 ACRRVQLFL
+326 ADGWVNIDYNGENAYIKSDFVQ
-335 MPGAPF
+335 PVA
-341 IFDINTREKLERIDG
+341 
-356 QSFVREDEDIFC
+356 
-368 VWQTRID
+368 
-375 EDDLCHYDFDFFELN
+375 
-390 EEGAWNRYQEHH
+390 
-402 AERIYSVET
+402 AETPAAET
-411 LVQLLKDTGFEHIEV
+411 
-426 RGELSD
+426 
-432 NPPEE
+432 P
-437 GEERIFLI
+437 
-445 ANANLEEKH
+445 AA
-454 DRRK
+454 

>member
-65 LFENR
+65 LFENQ

-121 RSSGGGYETR
+121 RSSGGSYETR

-166 ADSVSSSYEA
+166 ADSVSSRYEA

-190 PENEGEYDTA
+190 TENEGGYDTDTGSEDFGAGTA
-200 AGSGDVDAGA
+200 A
-210 ATAPRSSFDASGVDL
+210 APRSSFDASGVDL

-237 VHHRSSRNTNQRP
+237 VHHRSIRNTNQRP

-263 GNRRPAATSTA
+263 GNRRPAAASTA
-274 KRAAASGRRNANRP
+274 KQAAASGRRNANRP

-302 GTIDACVCCL
+302 GILKYVIPILCLILAVILIRVLMGNSGSSTIETTPAATVAVTESVMETDPIVPETTAAPEPTTAIYMTTTGVKVRTEPNTDCRVLAVLDAGTQ
-312 DSINYV
+312 V
-318 TDTEVLRE
+318 TYKGE
-326 ACRRVQLFL
+326 ADGWVNIDYNGENAYIKSDFVQ
-335 MPGAPF
+335 PVA
-341 IFDINTREKLERIDG
+341 
-356 QSFVREDEDIFC
+356 
-368 VWQTRID
+368 
-375 EDDLCHYDFDFFELN
+375 
-390 EEGAWNRYQEHH
+390 
-402 AERIYSVET
+402 AETPAAET
-411 LVQLLKDTGFEHIEV
+411 
-426 RGELSD
+426 
-432 NPPEE
+432 P
-437 GEERIFLI
+437 
-445 ANANLEEKH
+445 AA
-454 DRRK
+454 

>member
-82 IRLYAEQTENGV
+82 IRLYAEQTEGGV

-121 RSSGGGYETR
+121 RSSGSSYEAR

-145 PAAGERSFAA
+145 PAAA
-155 AGSDSYASTDA
+155 SDSYPA
-166 ADSVSSSYEA
+166 
-176 DGSDDADTVRRYTA
+176 
-190 PENEGEYDTA
+190 
-200 AGSGDVDAGA
+200 AGA
-210 ATAPRSSFDASGVDL
+210 AAATDSYTAEATRVEASEDDMETMERYDAGIDTASGNAGDASASAPRASFDASGVDI

-263 GNRRPAATSTA
+263 GNRRPAAAGTA
-274 KRAAASGRRNANRP
+274 KRASASSARRNGSRP

-302 GTIDACVCCL
+302 GILKYVIPILCLILAVILIRVLMGGSGSSTIETTPAATVAVTEPVMETEAIVPETTAAPETTTAIYMTTTGVKVRTEPNTDCRVLAVLDAGTQ
-312 DSINYV
+312 V
-318 TDTEVLRE
+318 TYKGE
-326 ACRRVQLFL
+326 ADGWVNIDYNGESAYIKSDFVQ
-335 MPGAPF
+335 PVA
-341 IFDINTREKLERIDG
+341 
-356 QSFVREDEDIFC
+356 
-368 VWQTRID
+368 
-375 EDDLCHYDFDFFELN
+375 
-390 EEGAWNRYQEHH
+390 
-402 AERIYSVET
+402 AETPAAET
-411 LVQLLKDTGFEHIEV
+411 
-426 RGELSD
+426 
-432 NPPEE
+432 P
-437 GEERIFLI
+437 
-445 ANANLEEKH
+445 AA
-454 DRRK
+454 

>member
-176 DGSDDADTVRRYTA
+176 DGSDDADAVHRYTA
-190 PENEGEYDTA
+190 TESEGGYDTSATSEDFGAGVA
-200 AGSGDVDAGA
+200 A
-210 ATAPRSSFDASGVDL
+210 APRSSFDASGVDL
-225 PLGNAPRRSGSN
+225 PLENAPRRSGSN

-263 GNRRPAATSTA
+263 GNRRPAAASTA

-302 GTIDACVCCL
+302 GILKYVIPILCLILAVILIRVLMGNSGSSTIETTPAATVAATEPVMETEPIVPETTAAPEPTTAIYMTTTGVKVRTEPNTDCRVLAVLDAGTQ
-312 DSINYV
+312 V
-318 TDTEVLRE
+318 TYKGE
-326 ACRRVQLFL
+326 ADGWVNIDYNGEDAYIKSDFVQ
-335 MPGAPF
+335 PVA
-341 IFDINTREKLERIDG
+341 
-356 QSFVREDEDIFC
+356 
-368 VWQTRID
+368 
-375 EDDLCHYDFDFFELN
+375 
-390 EEGAWNRYQEHH
+390 
-402 AERIYSVET
+402 AETPAAET
-411 LVQLLKDTGFEHIEV
+411 
-426 RGELSD
+426 
-432 NPPEE
+432 P
-437 GEERIFLI
+437 
-445 ANANLEEKH
+445 AA
-454 DRRK
+454 

>member
-82 IRLYAEQTENGV
+82 IRLYAEQTEGGV

-121 RSSGGGYETR
+121 RSSGSSYETR

-145 PAAGERSFAA
+145 PAAA
-155 AGSDSYASTDA
+155 SDSYPA
-166 ADSVSSSYEA
+166 
-176 DGSDDADTVRRYTA
+176 
-190 PENEGEYDTA
+190 
-200 AGSGDVDAGA
+200 AGA
-210 ATAPRSSFDASGVDL
+210 AAATDSYTAEATRAEASEDDMEAMERYDADIDTASGNAGDASASAPRASFDASGVDI

-263 GNRRPAATSTA
+263 GNRRPAAAGTA
-274 KRAAASGRRNANRP
+274 KRASASSARRNGSRP

-302 GTIDACVCCL
+302 GILKYVIPILCLILAVILIRVLMGGSGSSTIETTPAATVAVTEPVMETEPIVPETTAAPEPTAIYMTTTGVKVRTEPNTDCRVLAVLDAGTQ
-312 DSINYV
+312 V
-318 TDTEVLRE
+318 TYKGE
-326 ACRRVQLFL
+326 ADGWVNIDYNGESAYIKSDFVQ
-335 MPGAPF
+335 PVAAETPA
-341 IFDINTREKLERIDG
+341 
-356 QSFVREDEDIFC
+356 
-368 VWQTRID
+368 
-375 EDDLCHYDFDFFELN
+375 
-390 EEGAWNRYQEHH
+390 EETPA
-402 AERIYSVET
+402 A
-411 LVQLLKDTGFEHIEV
+411 
-426 RGELSD
+426 
-432 NPPEE
+432 
-437 GEERIFLI
+437 
-445 ANANLEEKH
+445 
-454 DRRK
+454 

>member
-82 IRLYAEQTENGV
+82 IRLYAEQTEGGV

-121 RSSGGGYETR
+121 RSSGSSYEAR

-145 PAAGERSFAA
+145 PAAA
-155 AGSDSYASTDA
+155 SDSYPA
-166 ADSVSSSYEA
+166 
-176 DGSDDADTVRRYTA
+176 
-190 PENEGEYDTA
+190 
-200 AGSGDVDAGA
+200 AGA
-210 ATAPRSSFDASGVDL
+210 AAATDSYTAEATRAEASEDDMEAMERYDAGIDTASGNAGDASASAPRASFDASGVDI

-237 VHHRSSRNTNQRP
+237 VRHRSSRNTNQRP

-263 GNRRPAATSTA
+263 GNRRPAAAGTT
-274 KRAAASGRRNANRP
+274 KRDSASAGRRNGSRP

-302 GTIDACVCCL
+302 GILKYVIPILCLILAVILIRVLMGGSGSSTIETTPSATVAVTEPVMETEAIVPETTAAPETTTAIYMTTTGVKVRTEPNTDCRVLAVLDAGTQV
-312 DSINYV
+312 SYKG
-318 TDTEVLRE
+318 E
-326 ACRRVQLFL
+326 ADGWVNIDYNGENAYIKSDFVQ
-335 MPGAPF
+335 PVAAETPA
-341 IFDINTREKLERIDG
+341 
-356 QSFVREDEDIFC
+356 
-368 VWQTRID
+368 
-375 EDDLCHYDFDFFELN
+375 
-390 EEGAWNRYQEHH
+390 EETPA
-402 AERIYSVET
+402 A
-411 LVQLLKDTGFEHIEV
+411 
-426 RGELSD
+426 
-432 NPPEE
+432 
-437 GEERIFLI
+437 
-445 ANANLEEKH
+445 
-454 DRRK
+454 

>member
-82 IRLYAEQTENGV
+82 IRLYAEQTESGV

-103 SFSLLKDALEH
+103 SFSLLRDALEH

-121 RSSGGGYETR
+121 RSSGSSYETR

-145 PAAGERSFAA
+145 PAAASDSYPAA
-155 AGSDSYASTDA
+155 GTDAGSDSYTTEATRDEASADDMEAAGRYDA
-166 ADSVSSSYEA
+166 TTGAAGY
-176 DGSDDADTVRRYTA
+176 DA
-190 PENEGEYDTA
+190 GIDTA
-200 AGSGDVDAGA
+200 SGNAGDASA
-210 ATAPRSSFDASGVDL
+210 SAPRASFDASGVDI

-263 GNRRPAATSTA
+263 GNRRPAAAGTA
-274 KRAAASGRRNANRP
+274 KRAAASGRRNGSRP
-288 RGGQKGRKQELDLY
+288 RGGQKGRKQELDVY
-302 GTIDACVCCL
+302 GILKYVIPILCLILAVILIRVLMGGSGSSTIETTPAATVAVTEPVMETEPIVPETTAAPEPTAIYMTTTGVKVRTEPNTDCRVLAVLDAGTQVSYKGEA
-312 DSINYV
+312 DGWINIDYNGESAYIKS
-318 TDTEVLRE
+318 DF
-326 ACRRVQLFL
+326 VQ
-335 MPGAPF
+335 PVAAETPA
-341 IFDINTREKLERIDG
+341 
-356 QSFVREDEDIFC
+356 
-368 VWQTRID
+368 
-375 EDDLCHYDFDFFELN
+375 
-390 EEGAWNRYQEHH
+390 EETPA
-402 AERIYSVET
+402 A
-411 LVQLLKDTGFEHIEV
+411 
-426 RGELSD
+426 
-432 NPPEE
+432 
-437 GEERIFLI
+437 
-445 ANANLEEKH
+445 
-454 DRRK
+454 